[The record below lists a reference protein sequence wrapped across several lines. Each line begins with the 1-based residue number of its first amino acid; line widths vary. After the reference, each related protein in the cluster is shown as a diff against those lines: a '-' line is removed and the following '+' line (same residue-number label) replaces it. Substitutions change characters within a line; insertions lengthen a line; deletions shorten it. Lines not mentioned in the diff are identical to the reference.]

1 MPFPLRAVRGN
12 CWDRTASRDQSRL
25 SRRTPLTVRPSV
37 SGAPKHTETSRKPQG
52 AYSKQPLR
60 LLPVI
65 ALCARSPQARDK
77 RSSARTRVSAA
88 ASPDS
93 PGRHV
98 ASGYPLRR
106 VRRVPPLPMPAP
118 AFPSFFFLFF
128 VSRVVAVHLVGHR
141 PTTRVG
147 LAHSVFALGTQN
159 RSISVDKGAIQ
170 AKKRIRGT
178 QASVLYWGG
187 NRYFVNRIGVPIGV
201 LFLTS

>member
-52 AYSKQPLR
+52 AYSKQPVR

-106 VRRVPPLPMPAP
+106 VRRVPHPLLSLLLL
-118 AFPSFFFLFF
+118 FLVFFLLFCQLGCG
-128 VSRVVAVHLVGHR
+128 SSLSGAPPHYESGPRAQCICARNTKQVH
-141 PTTRVG
+141 
-147 LAHSVFALGTQN
+147 
-159 RSISVDKGAIQ
+159 
-170 AKKRIRGT
+170 
-178 QASVLYWGG
+178 
-187 NRYFVNRIGVPIGV
+187 
-201 LFLTS
+201 